1 MAPHSHLDNSI
12 IFTPWDSS
20 SKFAVIWLWVEGC
33 WMTQMNVAQSKQ
45 TCKSFLA
52 RDRERKT
59 WEEQKTAKLQDEA
72 FIKSCLARIAKF
84 STGCNHQ
91 KLGSGFAMVLSLE
104 VRGTCMEWEPK
115 CRYCT
120 QAEFCSCLG
129 WQTKVGRFI
138 SAPAFGTFPRVR
150 AANQMCCLSQRDRV
164 LSGMDGSL
172 YFPNLGGKG
181 GKSKLASDS
190 WKFLNLKSW
199 RAMWNWYE

>member
-1 MAPHSHLDNSI
+1 MRRAEKSQTAGWGI
-12 IFTPWDSS
+12 YKVMF
-20 SKFAVIWLWVEGC
+20 SKDRQVQHR
-33 WMTQMNVAQSKQ
+33 MQPSK
-45 TCKSFLA
+45 
-52 RDRERKT
+52 
-59 WEEQKTAKLQDEA
+59 
-72 FIKSCLARIAKF
+72 
-84 STGCNHQ
+84 TGVWICHG
-91 KLGSGFAMVLSLE
+91 LLSLE
-104 VRGTCMEWEPK
+104 VRGTCMEWVPK

-138 SAPAFGTFPRVR
+138 SAPAFGTFQRVR

-164 LSGMDGSL
+164 LPGMDGSL

>member
-59 WEEQKTAKLQDEA
+59 WEEQKKAKLQDEA
-72 FIKSCLARIAKF
+72 FIKSCLARITKF

-91 KLGSGFAMVLSLE
+91 KPGSGFAMVFYLWKWEAPVWNKSLNE
-104 VRGTCMEWEPK
+104 GIAHKQSFAVAWADRQRWAGSSQHLHLAHFRGWELETRCAACPRETG
-115 CRYCT
+115 CC
-120 QAEFCSCLG
+120 QG
-129 WQTKVGRFI
+129 WMVVSTFPIWVGR
-138 SAPAFGTFPRVR
+138 
-150 AANQMCCLSQRDRV
+150 
-164 LSGMDGSL
+164 
-172 YFPNLGGKG
+172 GGK
-181 GKSKLASDS
+181 AS
-190 WKFLNLKSW
+190 
-199 RAMWNWYE
+199 